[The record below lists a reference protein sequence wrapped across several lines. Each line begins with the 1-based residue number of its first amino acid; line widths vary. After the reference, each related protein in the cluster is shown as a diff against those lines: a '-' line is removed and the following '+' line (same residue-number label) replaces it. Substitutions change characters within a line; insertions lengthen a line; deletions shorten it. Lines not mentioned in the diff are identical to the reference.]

1 MIRHDELAAGGG
13 REAVHAPARGLEL
26 VGNDAINPAAPS
38 AQRPRT
44 DYANQLKAMNSSR
57 GKELASLSF
66 RNQQENSMKPY
77 AALVL
82 SLGMAVAPSM
92 LQAQDAWPARPI
104 TFLVPYGAGGYTDLV
119 GRLTARYV
127 EKALG
132 KPVIVDTRPGAGGI
146 VGTQAVVNAAADGY
160 MFCVCSIGAISI
172 APFDPN
178 QKVAYDPVRDLAP
191 VGVVSSIAQAVI
203 VKKDLPV
210 KTMAELVSYAKANPG
225 KLNYGSSGAGGLTHY
240 SVELFQ
246 ARTGIKVV
254 HIPFKGGAQSTAA
267 VVAGEV
273 DFSFANMT
281 DAMPQVQGGSVR
293 GLAVTSQK
301 RSPYLPDLPT
311 VHEAVLAN
319 FVVETWNGIMAPSK
333 TPEPIVRRLSEILIK
348 MADDPE
354 AKEIMRRAGADT
366 VKTTPEEY
374 RAQIAQ
380 EIAQWKPLI
389 EEIAQKK

>member
-1 MIRHDELAAGGG
+1 
-13 REAVHAPARGLEL
+13 
-26 VGNDAINPAAPS
+26 
-38 AQRPRT
+38 
-44 DYANQLKAMNSSR
+44 
-57 GKELASLSF
+57 
-66 RNQQENSMKPY
+66 MKPY

-82 SLGMAVAPSM
+82 SLGVAVAPSM

-119 GRLTARYV
+119 ARLTGRYV

-132 KPVIVDTRPGAGGI
+132 RPVIVDTRPGAGGI

-178 QKVAYDPVRDLAP
+178 QKVGYDPVRDLAP
-191 VGVVSSIAQAVI
+191 VGLVSSIAQAVV

-210 KTMAELVSYAKANPG
+210 TTMAELVSYAKANPG

-281 DAMPQVQGGSVR
+281 DGLPQVQGGSVR
-293 GLAVTSQK
+293 GLAVTSHK

-311 VHEAVLAN
+311 VHEAILPD
-319 FVVETWNGIMAPSK
+319 FFVETWNGIMAPSEDSG
-333 TPEPIVRRLSEILIK
+333 TDRPQAVGNLDQDGRRSGSEGDDAQGGRRHRQDHAGGVPC
-348 MADDPE
+348 AD
-354 AKEIMRRAGADT
+354 RAGNCAMEAADRGNRT
-366 VKTTPEEY
+366 EEVIGAAFGSK
-374 RAQIAQ
+374 RILHQR
-380 EIAQWKPLI
+380 
-389 EEIAQKK
+389 